1 MAGERGSGINTGTCV
16 DLVLIPV
23 PPVPLEFFCM
33 KFQVASETKKF
44 RHQVGYGMV
53 GKSVVNVFGTHF

>member
-33 KFQVASETKKF
+33 KFLEIFISCNMKK
-44 RHQVGYGMV
+44 
-53 GKSVVNVFGTHF
+53 